1 MFAVTILAVDFA
13 VLRKPGGQDDTSQ
26 IKKTGLVLT
35 SSLLAFGLFR
45 ILSRQDVSHPQLKR
59 FEISGL
65 VVVILFALAP
75 YLGILEPL
83 VGAID
88 RGIGAISNRLVI
100 LFWHPLSDF
109 DYGDPFGRLVTYV
122 VLIMLPAI
130 LLTALL
136 SGLALALALL
146 WHRKAGFIVG
156 ADSRAQGDAGMRNG

>member
-1 MFAVTILAVDFA
+1 MRRLHLSIAWLMFAVTILAVDFA
-13 VLRKPGGQDDTSQ
+13 VLRKPGGQDNTSQ

-45 ILSRQDVSHPQLKR
+45 ILSRRDVSHAQLKR

-75 YLGILEPL
+75 YLGFLEPL
-83 VGAID
+83 VDAID
-88 RGIGAISNRLVI
+88 RGIGVISNRLVI

-136 SGLALALALL
+136 SGLAWAVALL
-146 WHRKAGFIVG
+146 WRRKA
-156 ADSRAQGDAGMRNG
+156 